1 MKSIASFLLS
11 DGVQKRLEDIQNS
24 HLYKELVEDCGSSEC
39 IELIVKSYFYGEGNP
54 EPADMENLK
63 WLGAYRVH
71 IMVGKSMPNLVSTC
85 FRPGNYIRFS
95 NLDSESV
102 DIMNLTIIS
111 FLNVAMDILQT

>member
-1 MKSIASFLLS
+1 MECR
-11 DGVQKRLEDIQNS
+11 KRLEDIQNS

-71 IMVGKSMPNLVSTC
+71 IMVGKSMPNLVATC
-85 FRPGNYIRFS
+85 FRSGNYVRF
-95 NLDSESV
+95 
-102 DIMNLTIIS
+102 
-111 FLNVAMDILQT
+111 F